1 MKLDKYAVFCMFGM
15 VLAVFSLVFGILGK
29 GIVAGSFGLAT
40 GGVCFAML
48 LLTKMPDDKPQG
60 DAEDSDEPE
69 LDLLWPRCRGMRD
82 AAEPVLRHSL
92 RPKLYLARLR

>member
-29 GIVAGSFGLAT
+29 GILAGSFGLAT

-48 LLTKMPDDKPQG
+48 LLTTISHRAMPRIPTNRSWTDFGRVAVECVMRP
-60 DAEDSDEPE
+60 S
-69 LDLLWPRCRGMRD
+69 RCFGIVS
-82 AAEPVLRHSL
+82 AQS
-92 RPKLYLARLR
+92 YT

>member
-15 VLAVFSLVFGILGK
+15 VLAVLSLVFGILGK

-48 LLTKMPDDKPQG
+48 LLTKMPDENAAG
-60 DAEDSDEPE
+60 DGDDEDAQED
-69 LDLLWPRCRGMRD
+69 
-82 AAEPVLRHSL
+82 
-92 RPKLYLARLR
+92 

>member
-48 LLTKMPDDKPQG
+48 LLTTMPDD
-60 DAEDSDEPE
+60 
-69 LDLLWPRCRGMRD
+69 
-82 AAEPVLRHSL
+82 
-92 RPKLYLARLR
+92 

>member
-29 GIVAGSFGLAT
+29 GIVAGAFGLAT

-69 LDLLWPRCRGMRD
+69 LD
-82 AAEPVLRHSL
+82 
-92 RPKLYLARLR
+92 